1 MTGKSQSLVRTVE
14 LQAVMRALP
23 HESALRWLPRTI
35 RIVGSCFGCELAGL
49 ITQILMIY
57 DGILINDESHNAA
70 GAIFRWVGNQGEA
83 AGQLSLSNG
92 TTRP

>member
-1 MTGKSQSLVRTVE
+1 MRPLPDELV
-14 LQAVMRALP
+14 
-23 HESALRWLPRTI
+23 LRRRPRTI
-35 RIVGSCFGCELAGL
+35 RIVGGHFGCELAGL

-83 AGQLSLSNG
+83 AGQLSLSIG